1 MLEYM
6 IFNTSPD
13 FRNED
18 AGVKAAVTR
27 MGGRWSLNYQP
38 NISLT
43 GSAGEK
49 IVFTTA
55 CHQSR
60 GRPNGNA
67 YCLLQASANVL
78 VFTQVAPA
86 QRASDSVTTST
97 GNGSDSFD
105 DMAHATNL
113 AVQGGIVV
121 AKAQKTRPLDAK
133 SRSPWE
139 MFRVK

>member
-1 MLEYM
+1 MV
-6 IFNTSPD
+6 FNTPPN

-18 AGVKAAVTR
+18 ARVKAAVTN
-27 MGGRWSLNYQP
+27 MGGRWSLDYQP

-43 GSAGEK
+43 GGDGEK

-60 GRPNGNA
+60 GRPNGEA

-78 VFTQVAPA
+78 VFAQVAPA
-86 QRASDSVTTST
+86 QGTSDSFTMNT

-105 DMAHATNL
+105 DMAHASNL
-113 AVQGGIVV
+113 AVQGGIVI
-121 AKAQKTRPLDAK
+121 AKAQKTGPAETK
-133 SRSPWE
+133 SRDPWE
-139 MFRVK
+139 MFVLK